1 VGDRAFLHGYRVD
14 GNSAVYVPVSEIDL
28 IEEFGSEAKLK
39 AEYNLGPRVDP
50 KKATTTE
57 KK

>member
-1 VGDRAFLHGYRVD
+1 
-14 GNSAVYVPVSEIDL
+14 VYVPVSEIDL
-28 IEEFGSEAKLK
+28 IEEFSSEDKLK
-39 AEYNLGPRVDP
+39 AEYNLGPRAET